1 MKEYSYTESRQN
13 LKSVISDAAIDH
25 EVVRIKNRNGQSVI
39 MIDEQDYNALVETA
53 YLLRSPINANRLIE
67 ARNRSESEAIEYSE
81 LIESL
86 DL

>member
-1 MKEYSYTESRQN
+1 
-13 LKSVISDAAIDH
+13 
-25 EVVRIKNRNGQSVI
+25 

-53 YLLRSPINANRLIE
+53 YLLRSPQNAKRLIE